1 MNQLEL
7 RDYLYIGGIILTG
20 VVTFIST
27 RHKLK
32 EHIRDKHDDLKEQIN
47 QLKLEMKDLKS
58 KDELQQQVI
67 DQMSKSNQEV
77 ISKLLNIAET
87 KNNGR
92 K

>member
-1 MNQLEL
+1 MNPLEL

-32 EHIRDKHDDLKEQIN
+32 EHIRDRHDDLKEQIN
-47 QLKLEMKDLKS
+47 QLKLDMKDLKS
-58 KDELQQQVI
+58 KDDLQQQVI
-67 DQMSKSNQEV
+67 DQMSKTNEEL
-77 ISKLLNIAET
+77 IPKLLNALNV

>member
-58 KDELQQQVI
+58 KDDLQQQVI
-67 DQMSKSNQEV
+67 DQMSKTNEEL
-77 ISKLLNIAET
+77 IPKLLNALNG
-87 KNNGR
+87 KSNGR

>member
-32 EHIRDKHDDLKEQIN
+32 EHIRDKHDELKEQIN

-58 KDELQQQVI
+58 KDDLQQQVI
-67 DQMSKSNQEV
+67 DQMSRTNEEL
-77 ISKLLNIAET
+77 IPKLLNALNGKT
-87 KNNGR
+87 NGR